1 MALDLIQI
9 KRDLHAWGQGGL
21 GAITLPPPCEGEDLM
36 RPEPPEPAA
45 LSPIPTLDSL
55 NACTD
60 CGVAQEADHRIANHL
75 AMLAGYVGIKA
86 SALQDG
92 PEFISRRDAALML
105 QAIRSQI
112 HLIARVHRGLIFDD
126 GAAPDLSRHI
136 HEACEPFQSTLSPGV
151 RLIEDLPARC
161 LVTAKQLLPL
171 TQIVAEALTNAI
183 KYAHPAGQS
192 GKIIVRCR
200 RDASGLRVEVAD
212 DGVGLPPGFD
222 PKADGGYGARLLA
235 GLARQLGA
243 TLSFDAPGGGHRVA
257 VTLT

>member
-1 MALDLIQI
+1 MACKSILVQ
-9 KRDLHAWGQGGL
+9 
-21 GAITLPPPCEGEDLM
+21 T
-36 RPEPPEPAA
+36 EPAP
-45 LSPIPTLDSL
+45 LSPIPILGALS
-55 NACTD
+55 ACVD

-86 SALQDG
+86 RAVLEG
-92 PEFISRRDAALML
+92 PEHISRRDAGVML

-112 HLIARVHRGLIFDD
+112 NLIAQVHRGLIFED

-136 HEACEPFQSTLSPGV
+136 HEVCEPFRSTLSADV
-151 RLIEDLPARC
+151 RLVEDLPDRC

-183 KYAHPAGQS
+183 KYAHPAGQA
-192 GKIIVRCR
+192 GKIVVRCR

-222 PKADGGYGARLLA
+222 PKAGGGYGTRLLA
-235 GLARQLGA
+235 DLARQLGA
-243 TLSFDAPGGGHRVA
+243 TLSFEAPEGGHCVA
-257 VTLT
+257 VTLP